1 MTCMCRYFK
10 RNCVVK
16 PKTAGEEL
24 LKRLIP
30 PLVGIVLIA
39 LFVRLGFWQL
49 DRAQQKIDMQRAF
62 EKPARFALVSENLRP
77 ETFQAIEVR
86 GRYLSDRQVVI
97 ENAILDGALGYYV
110 ITPLEYSSYEPLLLV
125 NRGWIRKDGTRDGL
139 PDIVPDD
146 PAGSVRGK
154 AGNLPRVGI
163 RPGEAF
169 ADQSIWPR
177 IGVWPTLDEVAAELG
192 RDVLPYVLLLD
203 PDQDDGYSRRWKPA
217 QNGPS
222 THYGYAFQ
230 WFSMAIALLAIMA
243 WNLRKRRRRDTR

>member
-1 MTCMCRYFK
+1 M
-10 RNCVVK
+10 K
-16 PKTAGEEL
+16 PKTASEEL

-77 ETFQAIEVR
+77 QAFQAIEVR

-97 ENAILDGALGYYV
+97 ENSIQDGALGYYV
-110 ITPLEYSSYEPLLLV
+110 ITPLEYSSNEPLLLV

-139 PDIVPDD
+139 PDITPDD
-146 PAGSVRGK
+146 PAGTVRGK

-169 ADQSIWPR
+169 ADRSVWPR
-177 IGVWPTLDEVAAELG
+177 IGVWPTPDEVAAELG

-230 WFSMAIALLAIMA
+230 WFLMAIALLVIMV
-243 WNLRKRRRRDTR
+243 WNMRKWGRRDAR

>member
-1 MTCMCRYFK
+1 MK
-10 RNCVVK
+10 RK
-16 PKTAGEEL
+16 PASEEL

-49 DRAQQKIDMQRAF
+49 DRAQQTVDMQRAF
-62 EKPARFALVSENLRP
+62 EEPARFALVSGDLRP
-77 ETFQAIEVR
+77 TTFQAIEVR
-86 GRYLSDRQVVI
+86 GRYLSDREVVI
-97 ENAILDGALGYYV
+97 EKAIQDGALGYFV

-125 NRGWIRKDGTRDGL
+125 NRGWIRKGGSRDGL
-139 PDIVPDD
+139 PDIAPDD
-146 PAGSVRGK
+146 LAGSVRGK

-169 ADQSIWPR
+169 ADHSVWPR

-217 QNGPS
+217 HSGPS
-222 THYGYAFQ
+222 MHYGYAFQ

-243 WNLRKRRRRDTR
+243 WNLRKRGRRDAR

>member
-1 MTCMCRYFK
+1 M
-10 RNCVVK
+10 K
-16 PKTAGEEL
+16 PKTASEEL

-49 DRAQQKIDMQRAF
+49 DRAQQNVDMQRAF
-62 EKPARFALVSENLRP
+62 EQPARFALVSEDLRP

-97 ENAILDGALGYYV
+97 ENSIQDGALGYYV
-110 ITPLEYSSYEPLLLV
+110 ITPLEYSSNEPLLLV

-139 PDIVPDD
+139 PDITPDD
-146 PAGSVRGK
+146 PAGTVRGK

-169 ADQSIWPR
+169 ADRSVWPR
-177 IGVWPTLDEVAAELG
+177 IGVWPTPDEVAAELG

-203 PDQDDGYSRRWKPA
+203 PDQDDGYSRRWKPP

-230 WFSMAIALLAIMA
+230 WFLMAIALLAIMV
-243 WNLRKRRRRDTR
+243 WNMRKWGRRDAR